1 MRLYKIITKNL
12 MIALGLI
19 ALMMSTAEELPLLA
33 VLALGFVGILVIFFG
48 ANMEGDPE

>member
-1 MRLYKIITKNL
+1 